1 MNDLSDNLPDNFAE
15 PISFKKRKVIF
26 AEGEKSA
33 YLYIVVKG
41 EVMIFKDENNR
52 ILPITVVGEKD
63 FIGELSMFSDEKR
76 SASAIASEDSQ
87 LMMIKKNDIRLVLK
101 ECPEWVTSIMN
112 TISDRLRS
120 TVDLLREHRITDDLN
135 TNTKNLTAEETNQF
149 LSSLKD
155 YKSRR
160 GIK

>member
-15 PISFKKRKVIF
+15 PISFKKGKVIF
-26 AEGEKSA
+26 AEGEKSS